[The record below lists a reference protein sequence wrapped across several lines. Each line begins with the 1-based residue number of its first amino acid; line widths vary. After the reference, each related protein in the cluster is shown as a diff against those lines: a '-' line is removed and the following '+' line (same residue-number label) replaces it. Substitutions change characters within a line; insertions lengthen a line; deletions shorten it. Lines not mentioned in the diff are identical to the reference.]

1 VARIV
6 LFGQAQFGE
15 RVFEGLREAGH
26 EILAVCPPPD
36 AEGRPPDPLKQAA
49 IDAGVRIV
57 QRKSYKPAEAY
68 DEVAAGHA
76 DLGVLAY
83 VTQIIPVEILDA
95 PRLGS
100 VCFHPSLLPK
110 YRGGSA
116 INWQLIR
123 GEKIGGITVFRPDDG
138 IDAGPI
144 YLKREIEIG
153 PDDTAGSFYYAR
165 VFEPGIAAMLES
177 VEGVLSGT
185 LEGVPQDESE
195 ASDDPLCRDEHA
207 GIDWTAGSQ
216 TVHDLIRG
224 CDPSPGAHVEFGGG
238 KLRLYGSKIG
248 GGSRH
253 ADPGTVL
260 DVIDEGVEIATSDGS
275 VRVSKMR
282 ATAGKKAA
290 AEVAAEIGVAAG
302 VRL

>member
-36 AEGRPPDPLKQAA
+36 ADGRPLDPLKEAA
-49 IDAGVRIV
+49 TAAGIRVV
-57 QRKSYKPAEAY
+57 QRKSYRPPEAY
-68 DEVAAGHA
+68 EEVGADRA
-76 DLGVLAY
+76 DLAVLAY

-95 PRLGS
+95 PRLAS
-100 VCFHPSLLPK
+100 ICFHPSLLPK

-123 GEKIGGITVFRPDDG
+123 GESMGGITIFRPDDG

-144 YLKREIEIG
+144 YSKHEIEIG

-165 VFEPGIAAMLES
+165 VFEPGVAAMLEG
-177 VEGVLSGT
+177 VDGVLNGT

-195 ASDDPLCRDEHA
+195 ATDDPLCRDEHA
-207 GIDWTAGSQ
+207 GIDWSADTQ
-216 TVHDLIRG
+216 TIHNLIRG
-224 CDPSPGAHVEFGGG
+224 CDPSPGAFVEFGGA
-238 KLRLYGSKIG
+238 KLRLYGSRIG
-248 GGSRH
+248 GGNRG
-253 ADPGTVL
+253 AEPGVVL
-260 DVIDEGVEIATSDGS
+260 NVTDDGVEIATADGS

-282 ATAGKKAA
+282 AADGKKAA
-290 AEVAAEIGVAAG
+290 SEVAAEVRIAAG
-302 VRL
+302 ARL